1 MLSQAVF
8 RYNEAVKETSDNLL
22 RRLPPV
28 HRLLTAPAV
37 SALAERLPPALLTES
52 ARAVLE
58 ATRKALAESDG
69 TGAVPGEAELA
80 ARVAEEALRRATPSL
95 QRAINATGIVL
106 HTGLGRARLAEVA
119 RDALLEVADGHSLL
133 EIDRET
139 GRRGSR
145 RDHVR
150 GLLCELTG
158 AEEATVVN
166 NCAGAVFLAV
176 TTLAAGREVV
186 LSRGE
191 LVEIGGAFRMPDIV
205 RASGAT
211 LVEVGTTNR
220 TRLSDYTDAL
230 TERTGLILRCHPSN
244 FALVGFTE
252 ETPTAELVA
261 LGRERGIPV
270 MDDQGSGALI
280 APILL
285 GLPGRKG
292 SLRESVAAG
301 CDIVTASGDKLLGG
315 PQAGLMLGRK
325 EIIERIAR
333 HPLARALRVDKF
345 TLAALEATLR
355 LYREPTRALAAIPT
369 LRYLTRTEPELRR
382 LAQRLRARLRA
393 VLPADRFSV
402 ALMPESSQVGGGSLP
417 GEDLP
422 TVCVALRAR
431 NGSPSPDAIAAA
443 LRRHTPPVFTR
454 IKADDILFDPRTL
467 EPNEIAVIAEAVK
480 PLASS
485 E

>member
-1 MLSQAVF
+1 MRLLSQADF
-8 RYNEAVKETSDNLL
+8 RYNEAVKETTDNPL

-28 HRLLTAPAV
+28 HRLLAAPAV
-37 SALAERLPPALLTES
+37 SALAERLPPALLTDS

-58 ATRKALAESDG
+58 TARKALAEANG
-69 TGAVPGEAELA
+69 TMVVPDESELA
-80 ARVAEEALRRATPSL
+80 ARVAEEVLRRATPSL

-106 HTGLGRARLAEVA
+106 HTGLGRARLAAAA

-158 AEEATVVN
+158 AEDATVVN

-176 TTLAAGREVV
+176 TALAAGKEVV

-220 TRLSDYTDAL
+220 TRLSDYVSAI

-252 ETPTAELVA
+252 ETPTADLVEL
-261 LGRERGIPV
+261 GQERGIPV
-270 MDDQGSGALI
+270 MDDQGSGALTS
-280 APILL
+280 PVLL

-301 CDIVTASGDKLLGG
+301 CAIVTASGDKLLGG
-315 PQAGLMLGRK
+315 PQAGLLLGHA
-325 EIIERIAR
+325 ESIERIAR

-345 TLAALEATLR
+345 TLAALEA
-355 LYREPTRALAAIPT
+355 
-369 LRYLTRTEPELRR
+369 
-382 LAQRLRARLRA
+382 
-393 VLPADRFSV
+393 
-402 ALMPESSQVGGGSLP
+402 
-417 GEDLP
+417 
-422 TVCVALRAR
+422 
-431 NGSPSPDAIAAA
+431 
-443 LRRHTPPVFTR
+443 
-454 IKADDILFDPRTL
+454 
-467 EPNEIAVIAEAVK
+467 
-480 PLASS
+480 
-485 E
+485 